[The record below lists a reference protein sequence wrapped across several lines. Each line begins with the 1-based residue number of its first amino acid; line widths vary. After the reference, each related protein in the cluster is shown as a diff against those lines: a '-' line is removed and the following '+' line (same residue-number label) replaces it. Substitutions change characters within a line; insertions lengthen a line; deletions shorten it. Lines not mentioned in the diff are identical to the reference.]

1 MFKIGSTTLASNLF
15 LAPIA
20 GYCDLPFR
28 LTVRPL
34 GGLGLACTDLVNPRG
49 LLRQT
54 PRSMQLVEMDPA
66 DHPLCVQLYGR
77 ETDELAAA
85 AQWAESNGA
94 ATVDLN
100 MGCPVDKICKRD
112 AGSALLRDLEPG
124 GAIAGRVVQSVQIPV
139 TVKMRLGWDDNSIVA
154 PELARR
160 LEDVGV
166 AAITIHGRTAAQ
178 KFAGKA
184 RLDGIARVVEAVHAI
199 PVIGNGDVCKPEDAA
214 EMIRQTGCRG
224 IMIGRAAL
232 SDPWIF
238 RDTHAFLTTGSVP
251 PPPTASERIDRMLVH
266 FEHLVRLR
274 GERMACT
281 PFRQRVIWYTRH
293 RGRCDDFKQA
303 VRTLPSAQAFRDLCE
318 QLREDCD
325 GEITSSARGS
335 LQRRRRAWNGRNSA
349 SIANAVGSGTSAS
362 CPL

>member
-1 MFKIGSTTLASNLF
+1 MFEIGTAKLASNLL

-54 PRSMQLVEMDPA
+54 ARSMQLVEMDPA

-85 AQWAESNGA
+85 AQWGQANGA
-94 ATVDLN
+94 ATIDLN

-112 AGSALLRDLEPG
+112 AGSALLRDLEM
-124 GAIAGRVVQSVQIPV
+124 AVSIAARVVHSVQIPV
-139 TVKMRLGWDDNSIVA
+139 TVKMRLGWDDSSIVA

-160 LEDVGV
+160 LEDIGV
-166 AAITIHGRTAAQ
+166 AAITVHGRTAAQ
-178 KFAGKA
+178 KFAGRA
-184 RLDGIARVVEAVHAI
+184 SLDGIARVVEAVRSI
-199 PVIGNGDVCKPEDAA
+199 PIIGNGDVCKPEDAA
-214 EMIRQTGCRG
+214 EMIRLTGCRG
-224 IMIGRAAL
+224 VMIGRAAL

-238 RDTHAFLTTGSVP
+238 RDTHALLTTGLTP

-281 PFRQRVIWYTRH
+281 LFRQRVSWYTRH
-293 RGRCDDFKQA
+293 FGRCEAFKQA
-303 VRTLPSAQAFRDLCE
+303 ARTVASANEFRDLCE
-318 QLREDCD
+318 ELRENCS
-325 GEITSSARGS
+325 GGATMNAR
-335 LQRRRRAWNGRNSA
+335 A
-349 SIANAVGSGTSAS
+349 SIARRGRSWNKGAVKDPSRAVLSPVNGG
-362 CPL
+362 